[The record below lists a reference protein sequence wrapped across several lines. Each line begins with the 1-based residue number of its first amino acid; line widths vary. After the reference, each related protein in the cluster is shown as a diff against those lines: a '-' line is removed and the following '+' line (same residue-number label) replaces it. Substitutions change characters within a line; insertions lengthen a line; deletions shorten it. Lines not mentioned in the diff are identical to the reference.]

1 MDELITQ
8 IKYMNDI
15 LTLIAIIL
23 LFMLIFKQMH

>member
-8 IKYMNDI
+8 IKYMNDM

>member
-8 IKYMNDI
+8 IKYMNDV
-15 LTLIAIIL
+15 LTLIAITL